1 MYNMIGTSYV
11 DTTPRYGEHQHQ
23 QPSWATGN
31 FGTSLC
37 LKGDTPVTCKGC
49 GPNPSPL
56 ALVTCHVS
64 QGTRP
69 ESQVGCWE
77 RLQQGTL
84 VLPQVS
90 YPVGFRGTDDFH
102 RNGWCVLYNFLHISP
117 FWCRTSV
124 YARTLQA
131 FGHIWGLLNRPECL
145 QSPLWIQTLSEVV
158 VVWGLKYLRS
168 I

>member
-1 MYNMIGTSYV
+1 MYNMIETSYV
-11 DTTPRYGEHQHQ
+11 DTTPRCGEHQHQ
-23 QPSWATGN
+23 QPSLA
-31 FGTSLC
+31 
-37 LKGDTPVTCKGC
+37 KGDTPVTCKG
-49 GPNPSPL
+49 
-56 ALVTCHVS
+56 CHVS

-90 YPVGFRGTDDFH
+90 YPVEFRAIDDFH
-102 RNGWCVLYNFLHISP
+102 RNGWCVLYLHISP
-117 FWCRTSV
+117 FWCRTRV

-131 FGHIWGLLNRPECL
+131 LGHIWGLLNRPECL